1 MKSWRQTW
9 REKLAA
15 YTRGPF
21 VCLLRLFAGRMF
33 HGAGDSGAEELDM
46 GIGVLLIFLAM
57 PGTLVSLL
65 MFEKYGSLIRY
76 LRGGKL
82 FDPYVATIP
91 DEYFFIV
98 LSMAVTAGAVLWR
111 WDSIFLDR
119 RDYANL
125 VPLPVS
131 LKHIFLANLTAV
143 FSLAAVLTIVVNA
156 GSFFLFPIAVQ
167 GSQNSVLKL
176 FRYAWGHCASVIL
189 ASVFSF
195 LAVFAF
201 SGCLLAVLPYRTFRK
216 ISLYVRFLIAL
227 SLLAMLASS
236 FTAASLFSLNS
247 QALRF
252 QFGLFPPIWF
262 LGVTETLWGR
272 GSDTFFAA
280 MAHHATIGLS
290 LALLLSVIA
299 YALSFR
305 RSFVRIP
312 ETTDVGPLPRLRRFR
327 APGALLDWTILRA
340 AHPRACYHFVSRT
353 LLRSEAHLQ
362 VVLAFAALGVIVAA
376 QTLRDVFA
384 IPGWSKSTLPAAEL
398 LSIPFILG
406 YCVLVGMRFA
416 FEMPADLR
424 ANWLFRLWIS
434 SEGEQAR
441 PLARRVLLTFTLA
454 WLAPACFLYS
464 IFLWGWL
471 IALLH
476 TAIVVLSCVVL
487 VEVLLV
493 RFRKIP
499 FTCPYPAFQSYST
512 LVLVAALFGFIAF
525 AVYLPDFEEWSLTE
539 PWRVILF
546 ITLVVVILLS
556 LKQYRKQMLDMDKQ
570 LVFED
575 PAPSGF

>member
-1 MKSWRQTW
+1 MSSWRRTL

-15 YTRGPF
+15 YARGPL

-46 GIGVLLIFLAM
+46 GAGILLIFLAM

-76 LRGGKL
+76 LRGDKL

-131 LKHIFLANLTAV
+131 LRHIFLANLAAV
-143 FSLAAVLTIVVNA
+143 FSLAFVLTIVVNA

-167 GSQNSVLKL
+167 GSQNSVLML
-176 FRYAWGHCASVIL
+176 FRFAWGHSASVIL
-189 ASVFSF
+189 ASAFSF

-201 SGCLLAVLPYRTFRK
+201 SGCLLAVLPFRTFRK
-216 ISLYVRFLIAL
+216 ISLYVRFFIAL
-227 SLLAMLASS
+227 CLLAMLASTL
-236 FTAASLFSLNS
+236 TAVSLFSPNS
-247 QALRF
+247 HDLRF

-262 LGVTETLWGR
+262 LGITETLWGR
-272 GSDTFFAA
+272 GNDIFFAA
-280 MAHHATIGLS
+280 MAHRALIGLA
-290 LALLLSVIA
+290 LALFVSVFA

-312 ETTDVGPLPRLRRFR
+312 ETADVGPLPRMRRFR
-327 APGALLDWTILRA
+327 LHGALLDGTILRSE
-340 AHPRACYHFVSRT
+340 HLRACYHFVLRT

-362 VVLAFAALGVIVAA
+362 VILAFAALGIIVAA
-376 QTLRDVFA
+376 ETVRDTFA
-384 IPGWSKSTLPAAEL
+384 VYERSTLVPLSPEL
-398 LSIPFILG
+398 LAIPFILG

-416 FEMPADLR
+416 FEIPADLR

-434 SEGEQAR
+434 LEGEQAR

-471 IALLH
+471 LALLH
-476 TAIVVLSCVVL
+476 TTILILSCLIL

-499 FTCPYPAFQSYST
+499 FTCPYPAFQSDST
-512 LVLVAALFGFIAF
+512 LVLVAALFGFLAF
-525 AVYLPDFEEWSLTE
+525 AVYIPEFEQWSLTE
-539 PWRVILF
+539 PWRVLLF
-546 ITLVVVILLS
+546 VLLTVIS
-556 LKQYRKQMLDMDKQ
+556 LIGLRQYRKQMLDMDKQ